1 MCERLRHS
9 LANDEGPSLENL
21 RTENPDATE
30 PAPSRLPI
38 DRLDARSLL
47 AQTPALPL
55 ASVPPGALAL
65 GPAAAAEGE
74 FQHAAPRLPP

>member
-1 MCERLRHS
+1 MCEAKATHRT
-9 LANDEGPSLENL
+9 NDEGPTLENL

-30 PAPSRLPI
+30 PAASRACTVSTVSRAP
-38 DRLDARSLL
+38 AE
-47 AQTPALPL
+47 TPKQKS
-55 ASVPPGALAL
+55 SVPPGALAL

>member
-1 MCERLRHS
+1 MGGTPRLVCPTIRWSADHPLS
-9 LANDEGPSLENL
+9 PSF
-21 RTENPDATE
+21 DK
-30 PAPSRLPI
+30 S
-38 DRLDARSLL
+38 
-47 AQTPALPL
+47 TPALPL

>member
-1 MCERLRHS
+1 MRPDS
-9 LANDEGPSLENL
+9 IADVENL

-30 PAPSRLPI
+30 RACTLAFA
-38 DRLDARSLL
+38 DRSPRSLL
-47 AQTPALPL
+47 PQTPALPL